1 MDAMVQSSSRVG
13 QLERC
18 IIGKEELLLPDNF
31 IEQSFIFN
39 EVINFETWEKVLTPT
54 QRSHLMKFLPT
65 FPVDDQEQK
74 QVTVKRLLS
83 GENFKFGNPVK
94 KFHMKL
100 KGGTFTSEILKY
112 PHLYRK
118 FKFRDYKM
126 RQQRYYTKLFK
137 DVILS
142 RQHVFE
148 MVSRLPP
155 DELPKFC
162 YMPPP
167 PADQSIEHVVN
178 KRYCR
183 ILKEVQEECNAEDSS
198 SEEEVEETASQKS
211 RKHLFHSVYPP
222 SSPEPPASTVVAT
235 YASRTVANGE
245 IVEDSNDH
253 RKTVR
258 RPLSPVE
265 FSDEDYKAMLRDYK
279 RRKTEN
285 GEQPELDI
293 RSITLADI
301 LARCQAVK
309 KPAPKSPSA
318 VSDETATSPA
328 VMKKVKKKG
337 EKLKKLKA
345 NRVENIVKKAT
356 DANPEDVSGIEIPE
370 LLSREEECVP
380 EFPLQETLPPKLPF
394 GQYESFFSLLRD
406 LICEF
411 PDAKV
416 TTAKLD
422 DKVKEWQESPTSS
435 LNQWITQQTN
445 WVDNVVSALKF
456 LSGDVYGFQLENFIP
471 LIDYKERAQQ
481 WRWIGSGRDADDELG
496 QLCKFW
502 LQKKD
507 DGRLSENPDNTPGTT
522 PPPRVKT
529 NYVVKPTTEEE
540 KLSFKEQER
549 KRFECPHLGFTYH
562 MHGYDSVVGPVKGV
576 YSKDNTM
583 NKAREHA
590 LLVSDR
596 PSYVTILTLVRD
608 AAARLPNGEGTR
620 GDICE
625 LLKDSQFLAPAI
637 TDAQINTVVS
647 GALDR
652 LHYEKDPCVK
662 YDVNRKLWI
671 YLHRCRTEQEF
682 EKIHQAQGAAVKAKK
697 SLQKPKSS
705 KSKSKEMVS
714 ASTTTITTVPTST
727 LQNSK
732 TSPSVTIT
740 STDPIIKTEDP
751 VIATTLPSLVVSRP
765 PKPIPNARVVT
776 SGARTLQGSPKPGL
790 GAAKSATINLSLAQ
804 APSLGNSSS
813 VTGIGNSGT
822 LTTIP
827 ISEITKAQTSVSGTH
842 VQGTISASASASTL
856 SKPLTFAIV
865 PSQAAGTSGSPAIAS
880 QVRPTTATAKPVSL
894 NLLPGQIV
902 TKSGGA
908 VSGSSLH
915 QATVVIT
922 SKPELLPYQQHG
934 VTSAMCVNSSKS
946 LMTGQ
951 TILSTA
957 NRTAVS
963 TATTATPMVAR
974 LVSGPQMVSVGNLL
988 TGAAQKSSSGSTGP
1002 TTIKIQ
1008 GSNILQPMSGGKPV
1022 QLTGKAVQAA
1032 KGILQI
1038 DGKSRPSVNVIQTAQ
1053 GALPTIN
1060 IIPQG
1065 GNTSVVTL
1073 TDSAQMTRPTSSTV
1087 TANSGTTTVLS
1098 SALQSATVMSQLK
1111 TVAVT
1116 TSANTLLGQQPLQV
1130 VSQPKVVSPG
1140 QGGIVVTHLSP
1151 GNITLRPGL
1160 SGVSQAKVVTAT
1172 QAGLLPAQFILH
1184 QPATGA
1190 SVKVGSSDTTV
1201 TPTVSQATPIIV
1213 SSNSG
1218 KPTQNIQVV
1227 RTVLSQP
1234 SSVKAG
1240 QTTILISQPALQQSG
1255 TPVLSS
1261 AQLLQTAKVQGKF
1274 AGKGKPPPVY
1284 ARIITPSAGMKLA
1297 TVAPGQALPTQGV
1310 SVIQAAAAASKISPS
1325 AITAPSPQPIK
1336 SLERSLSGGGGS
1348 SSSGSGGG
1356 GGGGGGGGVGVVVSS
1371 ANISSNSTV
1380 VIGSSGGGG
1389 SSSSNNNNNN
1399 NNNSGDTK

>member
-1 MDAMVQSSSRVG
+1 MDAMVQSTSRVG

-18 IIGKEELLLPDNF
+18 IIGKDELLLPDNF

-39 EVINFETWEKVLTPT
+39 EVINFETWEKVLTPA
-54 QRSHLMKFLPT
+54 QRHHLLKFLPT

-74 QVTVKRLLS
+74 QITVKRLLS

-162 YMPPP
+162 YTPPP

-183 ILKEVQEECNAEDSS
+183 ILKAVQEECNAEDSS
-198 SEEEVEETASQKS
+198 SEEEVEDPNAQKS
-211 RKHLFHSVYPP
+211 RKHLLQTLYPP
-222 SSPEPPASTVVAT
+222 SSPEPAASTVVAT
-235 YASRTVANGE
+235 YSTRTVANGE
-245 IVEDSNDH
+245 IVEDSNGQ

-258 RPLSPVE
+258 RPLSPIE

-293 RSITLADI
+293 SSITLSDI
-301 LARCQAVK
+301 LARCQAVR
-309 KPAPKSPSA
+309 KPTPKSPSA
-318 VSDETATSPA
+318 VSEETASNPA
-328 VMKKVKKKG
+328 IMKKVKKKG

-345 NRVENIVKKAT
+345 NRVDSIAKKSSV
-356 DANPEDVSGIEIPE
+356 ANQEDVSGIEIPE
-370 LLSREEECVP
+370 LLAREEECVVP

-394 GQYESFFSLLRD
+394 GQYDSFFSLLRD

-435 LNQWITQQTN
+435 LNQWISLQNN
-445 WVDNVVSALKF
+445 WVENVVSALKF
-456 LSGDVYGFQLENFIP
+456 LSGFQIDNFIP

-481 WRWIGSGRDADDELG
+481 WRWIGNGRDADDELG

-507 DGRLSENPDNTPGTT
+507 GKLNENPENNQGTT

-540 KLSFKEQER
+540 KSSFKEQER

-625 LLKDSQFLAPAI
+625 LLKDSQFLAPGI

-671 YLHRCRTEQEF
+671 YLHRSRTEQEF

-705 KSKSKEMVS
+705 KSKSKEMV
-714 ASTTTITTVPTST
+714 PTST
-727 LQNSK
+727 AITTASSSTAQNSK
-732 TSPSVTIT
+732 SSPSIT
-740 STDPIIKTEDP
+740 VSSSDSTAHPEEP
-751 VIATTLPSLVVSRP
+751 VIPTMPNLVVSRA
-765 PKPIPNARVVT
+765 PKPTQNARVAT
-776 SGARTLQGSPKPGL
+776 STTRTLQGSPKSNL
-790 GAAKSATINLSLAQ
+790 SAAKPATINLSLAQ
-804 APSLGNSSS
+804 APSIGSSNS
-813 VTGIGNSGT
+813 VTSIGNSGT

-827 ISEITKAQTSVSGTH
+827 ISEITKAQTQASGTH
-842 VQGTISASASASTL
+842 VQGTIAASASTL

-865 PSQAAGTSGSPAIAS
+865 PSQATGTSGSPAVAS
-880 QVRPTTATAKPVSL
+880 QVRTSTATAKPVSL

-922 SKPELLPYQQHG
+922 SKPELLPYQQHN
-934 VTSAMCVNSSKS
+934 VTSAVCVNSSKS

-957 NRTAVS
+957 NRTSVS

-988 TGAAQKSSSGSTGP
+988 TGAAQKNTSGSAGP

-1022 QLTGKAVQAA
+1022 QLTGKAVQTT

-1065 GNTSVVTL
+1065 SNTSVVTL

-1116 TSANTLLGQQPLQV
+1116 TSASTLLSQQPLQV

-1140 QGGIVVTHLSP
+1140 QGGIVVTHLAP

-1160 SGVSQAKVVTAT
+1160 SGVSQAKVVTAA

-1184 QPATGA
+1184 QPATGT
-1190 SVKVGSSDTTV
+1190 SVKVGSADTTV

-1255 TPVLSS
+1255 TTVLSS

-1297 TVAPGQALPTQGV
+1297 TMTPGQALPAQGV
-1310 SVIQAAAAASKISPS
+1310 SVIQAATAAAASKLSSS
-1325 AITAPSPQPIK
+1325 AITATASPQPVK
-1336 SLERSLSGGGGS
+1336 SQER
-1348 SSSGSGGG
+1348 
-1356 GGGGGGGGVGVVVSS
+1356 
-1371 ANISSNSTV
+1371 T
-1380 VIGSSGGGG
+1380 
-1389 SSSSNNNNNN
+1389 SNNNTTSNTGE
-1399 NNNSGDTK
+1399 SK